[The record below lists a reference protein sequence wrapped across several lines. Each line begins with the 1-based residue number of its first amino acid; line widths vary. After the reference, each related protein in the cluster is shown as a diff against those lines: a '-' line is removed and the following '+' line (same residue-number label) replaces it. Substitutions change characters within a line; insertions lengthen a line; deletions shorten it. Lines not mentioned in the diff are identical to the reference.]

1 LKGVKKIYIVLIFIL
16 GLSIA
21 FYPLISDQWN
31 KYRAN
36 KLIANYDNVVKE
48 IKPDEIKK
56 KIDDARKYNE
66 TLIGGVVPDA
76 FSVRNGV
83 KDKEYESLLNINND
97 GIIGSV
103 EIPSIDVN
111 IPIYHYTT
119 DEVLAKGAGHLF
131 GSSLPVGGE
140 SSHTVISAHRG
151 LPSAKLFTDLDQLK
165 EGDLFYFHVCGEI
178 FAYKVD
184 QILVVEP
191 EQTSELAI
199 KEGEDLA
206 TLFTCTPY
214 SINSHRLLVRG
225 HRVPYDKKEEIQ
237 EKEKVKNVQPYF
249 LIVEIACIIGGILLA
264 LILVKLLDFIKKRR
278 KEWLILWAKKII
290 N

>member
-1 LKGVKKIYIVLIFIL
+1 MKGVKKIYIVLIFIL

-165 EGDLFYFHVCGEI
+165 DGDLFYFHVCGEI

-225 HRVPYDKKEEIQ
+225 HRVPYDKKEELQ

-278 KEWLILWAKKII
+278 KE
-290 N
+290 

>member
-1 LKGVKKIYIVLIFIL
+1 MKGVKKIYIVLIFIL

-131 GSSLPVGGE
+131 GSSLPVGVE

-165 EGDLFYFHVCGEI
+165 DGDLFYFNVCGET

-225 HRVPYDKKEEIQ
+225 HRVPYDKKEELQ

-278 KEWLILWAKKII
+278 REWLILWAKKII

>member
-165 EGDLFYFHVCGEI
+165 DGDLFYFNVCGET

-225 HRVPYDKKEEIQ
+225 HRVPYDKKEELQ

-278 KEWLILWAKKII
+278 REWLILWAKKII

>member
-165 EGDLFYFHVCGEI
+165 DGDLFYFNVCGET

-225 HRVPYDKKEEIQ
+225 HRVPYDKKEELQ

-278 KEWLILWAKKII
+278 RE
-290 N
+290 

>member
-1 LKGVKKIYIVLIFIL
+1 MKGVKKIYIVLIFIL

-278 KEWLILWAKKII
+278 REWLILWAKKII

>member
-1 LKGVKKIYIVLIFIL
+1 MKGVKKIYIVLIFIL

-56 KIDDARKYNE
+56 KIDDARKYNK

-140 SSHTVISAHRG
+140 NSHTVISAHRG

-278 KEWLILWAKKII
+278 KE
-290 N
+290 

>member
-1 LKGVKKIYIVLIFIL
+1 MKGVKKIYIVLIFIL

>member
-1 LKGVKKIYIVLIFIL
+1 MKGVKKIYIVLIFIL

-48 IKPDEIKK
+48 IKPNEIKK
-56 KIDDARKYNE
+56 KIDDARKYNK

-119 DEVLAKGAGHLF
+119 DEVLAKGAGHLL

-140 SSHTVISAHRG
+140 NSHTVISAHRG

-278 KEWLILWAKKII
+278 KE
-290 N
+290 

>member
-1 LKGVKKIYIVLIFIL
+1 MKGVKKIYIVLIFIL

-36 KLIANYDNVVKE
+36 KLIANYDNVIKE

-278 KEWLILWAKKII
+278 KE
-290 N
+290 

>member
-1 LKGVKKIYIVLIFIL
+1 MKGVKKIYIVLIFIL

-225 HRVPYDKKEEIQ
+225 HRVPYDKKEELQ

>member
-1 LKGVKKIYIVLIFIL
+1 MKGVKKIYIVLIFIL

-151 LPSAKLFTDLDQLK
+151 LPSAKLFTNLDQLK

-278 KEWLILWAKKII
+278 KE
-290 N
+290 

>member
-1 LKGVKKIYIVLIFIL
+1 MKGVKKIYIVLIFIL

-66 TLIGGVVPDA
+66 TLIGGVIPDA

-278 KEWLILWAKKII
+278 KE
-290 N
+290 

>member
-1 LKGVKKIYIVLIFIL
+1 MKGVKKIYIVLIFIL

-165 EGDLFYFHVCGEI
+165 DGDLFYFNVCGET

-278 KEWLILWAKKII
+278 RE
-290 N
+290 

>member
-1 LKGVKKIYIVLIFIL
+1 MKGVKKIYIVLIFIL

-56 KIDDARKYNE
+56 KIDDARKCNE

-165 EGDLFYFHVCGEI
+165 DGDLFYFNVCGET

-225 HRVPYDKKEEIQ
+225 HRVPYDKKEELQ

-278 KEWLILWAKKII
+278 REWLILWAKKII

>member
-1 LKGVKKIYIVLIFIL
+1 MKGVKKIYIVLIFIL

-66 TLIGGVVPDA
+66 TLIGGVIPDA

>member
-1 LKGVKKIYIVLIFIL
+1 M
-16 GLSIA
+16 
-21 FYPLISDQWN
+21 
-31 KYRAN
+31 
-36 KLIANYDNVVKE
+36 
-48 IKPDEIKK
+48 
-56 KIDDARKYNE
+56 
-66 TLIGGVVPDA
+66 
-76 FSVRNGV
+76 
-83 KDKEYESLLNINND
+83 
-97 GIIGSV
+97 
-103 EIPSIDVN
+103 
-111 IPIYHYTT
+111 
-119 DEVLAKGAGHLF
+119 AKGAGHLF

-165 EGDLFYFHVCGEI
+165 DGDLFYFNVCGET

-225 HRVPYDKKEEIQ
+225 HRVPYDKKEELQ

-278 KEWLILWAKKII
+278 RE
-290 N
+290 

>member
-1 LKGVKKIYIVLIFIL
+1 MKGVKKIYIVLIFIL

-264 LILVKLLDFIKKRR
+264 LILVKLLDFIKKGR
-278 KEWLILWAKKII
+278 KE
-290 N
+290 

>member
-1 LKGVKKIYIVLIFIL
+1 
-16 GLSIA
+16 
-21 FYPLISDQWN
+21 

-151 LPSAKLFTDLDQLK
+151 LPS
-165 EGDLFYFHVCGEI
+165 
-178 FAYKVD
+178 
-184 QILVVEP
+184 
-191 EQTSELAI
+191 
-199 KEGEDLA
+199 
-206 TLFTCTPY
+206 
-214 SINSHRLLVRG
+214 
-225 HRVPYDKKEEIQ
+225 
-237 EKEKVKNVQPYF
+237 
-249 LIVEIACIIGGILLA
+249 
-264 LILVKLLDFIKKRR
+264 
-278 KEWLILWAKKII
+278 
-290 N
+290 